1 MPRRNISAWKVCMS
15 WQSGQRKWCRA
26 ARRAWPWRR
35 GNISRGALRI
45 APGLGMTPGLR
56 GWVVLGTMLLRSCG
70 NAAYLDAVA
79 VEMRAGAGGAD
90 EGPVAGASLHR
101 LQADGTL
108 GVLLS
113 QRLHLLRR
121 PVLPAEGPA
130 GWMEVAAQPPAPSLL
145 QPCGCPH
152 SPVLPKKLGDTAA
165 FSSARVVEGAGASPA
180 MAADRGAPPPA
191 DTAHLGTAVRCWAS
205 VPCTRR

>member
-56 GWVVLGTMLLRSCG
+56 GWVVLGTMLLRPCG
-70 NAAYLDAVA
+70 NAAYLDGTRLCLPVFWGVQVSVGTRTA
-79 VEMRAGAGGAD
+79 AGGTGQGAELPPPSILQVLLLAD
-90 EGPVAGASLHR
+90 VVQPDDVRVVQRRGRPGLAEEPLDHDLVEPVARGEH
-101 LQADGTL
+101 LQRD
-108 GVLLS
+108 
-113 QRLHLLRR
+113 
-121 PVLPAEGPA
+121 
-130 GWMEVAAQPPAPSLL
+130 
-145 QPCGCPH
+145 
-152 SPVLPKKLGDTAA
+152 
-165 FSSARVVEGAGASPA
+165 
-180 MAADRGAPPPA
+180 PPPA

>member
-101 LQADGTL
+101 LQQKDLQDGWRRQLSSAPCPVPPAAVRVPALTCTPQKTGRHSRVLFRTGSGRCGSISGDGSGQRRPAAGRHSTPGDSSAVL
-108 GVLLS
+108 GVSAVHPQVTLAQQS
-113 QRLHLLRR
+113 T
-121 PVLPAEGPA
+121 
-130 GWMEVAAQPPAPSLL
+130 VAI
-145 QPCGCPH
+145 
-152 SPVLPKKLGDTAA
+152 
-165 FSSARVVEGAGASPA
+165 
-180 MAADRGAPPPA
+180 
-191 DTAHLGTAVRCWAS
+191 
-205 VPCTRR
+205 